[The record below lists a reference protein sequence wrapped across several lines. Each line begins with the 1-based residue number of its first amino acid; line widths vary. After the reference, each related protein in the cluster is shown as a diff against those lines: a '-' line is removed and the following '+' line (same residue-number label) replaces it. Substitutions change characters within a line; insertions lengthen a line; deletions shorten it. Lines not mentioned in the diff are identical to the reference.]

1 VYTAELFAPLS
12 AALVSLLRELRADD
26 WARPTLAGAWTV
38 RDVAAHLLDGDLRRL
53 ALVRDG
59 HAAARP
65 ASPALADVVAFVN
78 EINTAGVSWGRR
90 LSPRLLTDLL
100 ERSGEWVARHVQSLR
115 PDAEAVLPVAWA
127 DEQSSTNWMD
137 TGREYTERWH
147 HQMQIR
153 DAVRAPT
160 LLQPRWLVP
169 LLELSVRAFRRAY
182 RDVAAPAG
190 TAVAFEV
197 EDAGAWSVVREAD
210 GFVVLRGRAPR
221 PAASVTTDP
230 DTAWRL
236 LYNALTPQAAR
247 ERVHATGEP
256 ALLEP
261 LLAARAVMV

>member
-1 VYTAELFAPLS
+1 MYTAELFAPLS
-12 AALVSLLRELRADD
+12 AALVTLLRELRADD
-26 WARPTLAGAWTV
+26 WSRPTLAGAWTV
-38 RDVAAHLLDGDLRRL
+38 KDVAAHLLDGDLRRL

-65 ASPALADVVAFVN
+65 ASPAFDDVVAFVN
-78 EINTAGVSWGRR
+78 EINAAGVGWGGR
-90 LSPRLLTDLL
+90 LSPRLLSDLL

-127 DEQSSTNWMD
+127 GEESSTNWMD

-153 DAVRAPT
+153 DAVRAPG
-160 LLQPRWLVP
+160 LLQPRWLLP

-182 RDVAAPAG
+182 RDVAAPTG

-197 EDAGAWSVVREAD
+197 EDAGAWSVVREAE
-210 GFVVLRGRAPR
+210 GFIVLRGRAPR
-221 PAASVTTDP
+221 PAASLTADA

-236 LYNALTPQAAR
+236 LYNALAPQAAR
-247 ERVHATGEP
+247 ERVRVSGEP
-256 ALLEP
+256 SLVEP
-261 LLAARAVMV
+261 LFAARAVMV

>member
-1 VYTAELFAPLS
+1 MYTSELFAPLS
-12 AALVSLLRELRADD
+12 AALVGLLRELRADD
-26 WARPTLAGAWTV
+26 WSRPTLAGAWTV

-53 ALVRDG
+53 ALGRDG

-65 ASPALADVVAFVN
+65 ASSAFADVVAFIN
-78 EINTAGVSWGRR
+78 ETNTAGVSYGRR

-100 ERSGEWVARHVQSLR
+100 ERSGEWVARHVQALP
-115 PDAEAVLPVAWA
+115 PDAQAALPVAWA
-127 DEQSSTNWMD
+127 GEESSPNWMD

-153 DAVRAPT
+153 DAVRAPG
-160 LLQPRWLVP
+160 LLQPRWLLP

-197 EDAGAWSVVREAD
+197 EGAGAWSVVREPR

-221 PAASVTTDP
+221 PAAAAVVDP

-236 LYNALTPQAAR
+236 LYNALTPEAAR
-247 ERVHATGEP
+247 ARVRATGD
-256 ALLEP
+256 ASLLAP